1 MKSARV
7 MMLASIALSSTMV
20 GWTQIATPTT
30 AELEEAKN
38 FVPIYR
44 KRPPDSRPPSTDPRD
59 FNGIWS
65 GIAGGG
71 NTAPAAATTTA
82 AATVSTVRAQGAGG
96 GRDDCI
102 PRFAAGAGP
111 YPLKI
116 FQTRDQI
123 LMVFLNNHRLR
134 HIYLGSSPDA
144 DAAPSYA
151 GHSVGHWEGDTLVVE
166 TTGVKA
172 STAAGSAATPVHLV
186 ERIRK
191 VDNGERLEDAF
202 SDVGGT
208 AFPAQTLNYSWR
220 SDLTFV
226 EDTCE
231 GEGRASDLYSEFDL
245 THRLMVTGTVKRL
258 HWANPHGRFD
268 LLVPNGKGGTDEW
281 TLEARSIPMLVQF
294 GWDSQSLLPGEKVK
308 VLVAPRKDGTRSGA
322 FIYVM
327 KENGSIMRIGPL

>member
-1 MKSARV
+1 MNRMGAVLGACALLAISV
-7 MMLASIALSSTMV
+7 M
-20 GWTQIATPTT
+20 GRTQIATPTT

-44 KRPPDSRPPSTDPRD
+44 KRPPDSRPPSADPRD

-65 GIAGGG
+65 GTAGGG
-71 NTAPAAATTTA
+71 GGGGTATPATSAAVNTA
-82 AATVSTVRAQGAGG
+82 RAPGAGG

-102 PRFAAGAGP
+102 PRFSAGAGP

-116 FQTRDQI
+116 FQTPEQI

-134 HIYLGSSPDA
+134 HVYIGSAPRA
-144 DAAPSYA
+144 DDQPSYA

-166 TTGVKA
+166 TTGIRI
-172 STAAGSAATPVHLV
+172 SAGAATPSRLI

-191 VDNGERLEDAF
+191 VDNGERLEDAL
-202 SDVGGT
+202 SDAGGT
-208 AFPAQTLNYSWR
+208 TFPTQTLNYTWR
-220 SDLTFV
+220 PDLTFV

-231 GEGRASDLYSEFDL
+231 GDGRASDLYSEFDL
-245 THRLMVTGTVKRL
+245 AHRLMLTGTVERL

-268 LLVPNGKGGTDEW
+268 LLVPNGKGGMDEW
-281 TLEARSIPMLVQF
+281 SLEARSIPMLVQF
-294 GWDSQSLLPGEKVK
+294 GWYSESLRPGEKVK

-322 FIYVM
+322 FIYVA
-327 KENGSIMRIGPL
+327 KEKGGLLRIGPL